1 MKQLILIL
9 ILIYQKTNGI
19 RSAFHR
25 SLFLSDRACRFSPT
39 CSQYT
44 YEAVEK
50 YGVIKGLILG
60 MKRIARCQPL
70 AKGGYDP
77 VS

>member
-1 MKQLILIL
+1 MKNLVLILIR
-9 ILIYQKTNGI
+9 IYQKTLGI
-19 RSAFHR
+19 RNAFHR

-50 YGVIKGLILG
+50 YGVLKGLALG
-60 MKRIARCQPL
+60 IKRIARCQPL
-70 AKGGYDP
+70 SKGGYDP
-77 VS
+77 VR